1 MKREILLIEDDASV
15 RELVVAVLK
24 SDTHEVMTAA
34 SVEDARK
41 IIGAGPE
48 ARALCLII
56 DVVLR
61 HESGLAFAQEL
72 VEQHPAFRVLLISG
86 YAEDVQPTASENAG
100 RMAFLPK
107 PFSRQDLLAAV
118 EKVCA

>member
-1 MKREILLIEDDASV
+1 MKREILIVEDDASV

-24 SDTHEVMTAA
+24 SETHEIMTAS

-61 HESGLAFAQEL
+61 RESGLAFAQEL
-72 VEQHPAFRVLLISG
+72 MKQHPAFRVLLISG
-86 YAEDVQPTASENAG
+86 YADDVRPTESENAG
-100 RMAFLPK
+100 RMAFLAK
-107 PFSRQDLLAAV
+107 PFSRQDLLAAI